1 MFAQMRRK
9 TVDALKEP
17 VEPAKDSTNV
27 GESYESLLTR
37 TLERLK
43 VAVFDPGTSPKDLA
57 ALTKRMLDVKKEL
70 EGLEGSDGGKAG
82 DDGIDTSAEAE
93 DWQPV

>member
-1 MFAQMRRK
+1 MRRK
-9 TVDALKEP
+9 TVDTPDEP
-17 VEPAKDSTNV
+17 VAPVEDSATV

-82 DDGIDTSAEAE
+82 VDGIETPAEAE
-93 DWQPV
+93 EWEPV

>member
-1 MFAQMRRK
+1 MRRK
-9 TVDALKEP
+9 KVASDEPVDA
-17 VEPAKDSTNV
+17 VEAPAII
-27 GESYESLLTR
+27 GETYESLLTR

-82 DDGIDTSAEAE
+82 DDGAISSAEAE

>member
-1 MFAQMRRK
+1 MRRK
-9 TVDALKEP
+9 TVDAPDEP
-17 VEPAKDSTNV
+17 VEPVEGSATV

-82 DDGIDTSAEAE
+82 VDGIETSAEAE
-93 DWQPV
+93 EWEAV

>member
-1 MFAQMRRK
+1 MPRK
-9 TVDALKEP
+9 KAVPDEP
-17 VEPAKDSTNV
+17 VGAPMVT
-27 GESYESLLTR
+27 GESYESLLNR

-70 EGLEGSDGGKAG
+70 EGLEGSD
-82 DDGIDTSAEAE
+82 DDGGDVGGVSDSNPDSEWE
-93 DWQPV
+93 PV

>member
-1 MFAQMRRK
+1 MRRK
-9 TVDALKEP
+9 TVAEPDEP
-17 VEPAKDSTNV
+17 VEAVEAPAII
-27 GESYESLLTR
+27 GETYESLLTR

-82 DDGIDTSAEAE
+82 DDGIDPSAEAE

>member
-1 MFAQMRRK
+1 MRRK
-9 TVDALKEP
+9 SVAEPDEP
-17 VEPAKDSTNV
+17 VEPVEAPAII
-27 GESYESLLTR
+27 GETYESLLTR

-82 DDGIDTSAEAE
+82 VDGIETSVEAE
-93 DWQPV
+93 EWEPV

>member
-1 MFAQMRRK
+1 MRRK
-9 TVDALKEP
+9 TVNTPTLT
-17 VEPAKDSTNV
+17 VEPAEVMPAV

-82 DDGIDTSAEAE
+82 VDGIETSTEAE
-93 DWQPV
+93 EWEPV

>member
-1 MFAQMRRK
+1 MRRK
-9 TVDALKEP
+9 TVDAPKEQ
-17 VEPAKDSTNV
+17 VETAEDSATV

-82 DDGIDTSAEAE
+82 VDGIETQAETE
-93 DWQPV
+93 EWEPV